1 MSNEISTFLAKR
13 PLKQGIATL
22 FALQLL
28 KCRGHQIPNEASD
41 LEGIIDYDL
50 SFLTQF
56 LPDSLDLL
64 PEKYFQYTVRKLNS
78 YAEEMEF
85 SLSKIEDRV
94 LMSLRGDVI

>member
-28 KCRGHQIPNEASD
+28 KSRGHKIPNEVSD
-41 LEGIIDYDL
+41 LEEIIDHDL

-56 LPDSLDLL
+56 LPDSLELL

-85 SLSKIEDRV
+85 SLTKIEDTV
-94 LMSLRGDVI
+94 LMSLRGM

>member
-28 KCRGHQIPNEASD
+28 KSRGHQIPNEARD
-41 LEGIIDYDL
+41 LEEIIDYDL

-56 LPDSLDLL
+56 LPDSLGLL
-64 PEKYFQYTVRKLNS
+64 PEKYFEYTVNKLNS
-78 YAEEMEF
+78 YAKEMEF
-85 SLSKIEDRV
+85 DLTEIEDRV
-94 LMSLRGDVI
+94 LMSLRGM